1 MKHSITTD
9 IHVPE
14 GKEAIISMVDA
25 RRWVIPFKPLGKR
38 NHREP
43 ETIEAVEYIS
53 KFSKSELF
61 LLQEVY
67 RHIDDDCTLT
77 LRPGSYSSADR
88 ARLKRAI
95 PLWKK
100 KELLVSIKRE
110 RYMVNPWFLV
120 PPKQEQMN
128 AVSLWRLLNPQ
139 YPRRA
144 ALQPS
149 LNTP

>member
-1 MKHSITTD
+1 MKHTITAD
-9 IHVPE
+9 IHVPN
-14 GKEAIISMVDA
+14 GKKASISLVDDKP
-25 RRWVIPFKPLGKR
+25 WIIPFKPLGKR
-38 NHREP
+38 IDREP

-67 RHIDDDCTLT
+67 RHVDDDCTLT
-77 LRPGSYSSADR
+77 LRPGTYSSADR
-88 ARLKRAI
+88 AKLKRAI

-120 PPKQEQMN
+120 PPKREQFR
-128 AVSLWRLLNPQ
+128 AVSHWRLANPQ

-144 ALQPS
+144 GIPS
-149 LNTP
+149 RKAP